1 MVMMAL
7 EGIERVL
14 SVGDLRVVRSAIAS
28 HSHADQVG
36 APPAVCV
43 SYGIHLAQRLRAGC
57 WQQQQQQQCL
67 FVWRTGLQ
75 APSHAGPTWH

>member
-28 HSHADQVG
+28 HSQADQV
-36 APPAVCV
+36 
-43 SYGIHLAQRLRAGC
+43 RARPLYSC
-57 WQQQQQQQCL
+57 IDL
-67 FVWRTGLQ
+67 FMY
-75 APSHAGPTWH
+75 